1 MEEEKTLVKEWYDN
15 PQTFL
20 DELNSINIRKMENG
34 SDKELIKK
42 LKKWVKTYWDDEGN
56 MKLYRTQYLR
66 LQAILEEKPDKE

>member
-1 MEEEKTLVKEWYDN
+1 MEEEKTLVKEWYNN

-34 SDKELIKK
+34 PDKELIKK